1 MQSVLITTKVVRSN
15 PGDGEGYSIKH
26 NVIKFLS
33 DLRQVGGFLR
43 VLLFP
48 PPIHDISEIVESDVK
63 HHKPLIQ
70 FPPIKKAKTFVELFF
85 FIVISKVVCYVGRNV
100 NRPFYFSYL
109 ILVIF

>member
-1 MQSVLITTKVVRSN
+1 MKSVPITTKVVRSN

-48 PPIHDISEIVESDVK
+48 PPIHDISDIVENDVK
-63 HHKPLIQ
+63 HHADYTISSN
-70 FPPIKKAKTFVELFF
+70 KKKHLWKFF
-85 FIVISKVVCYVGRNV
+85 LNYHF
-100 NRPFYFSYL
+100 
-109 ILVIF
+109 